1 MKSQQ
6 DAMTLSHA
14 LASSAGTAGG
24 ITYFGASR
32 GSSFLSYAGL
42 RARALRWL
50 HRLREAGVQPGDEV
64 LIATDDIELFT
75 ALFWACILGRI
86 IAVPVSTPTGDEGA
100 LKIGHIWG
108 VLHRPWLVGDAR
120 VAGRVRAVA
129 DQLEAATAAALA
141 RIEARTLVADSA
153 QIEGPEASQ
162 AEVGSDDIAFVQFSS
177 GSTGAPKGVMVTHA
191 NLLTNCAAI
200 LGAIDHPGAPPRFV
214 SWMPLTHDFG
224 IIWFH
229 ILPTVFGLDHGLI
242 PTKLFVRNPLVW
254 MQAASDLKANVTGGP
269 NFSYRHFL
277 KYFDPDAPRD
287 WDLSHLRVIA
297 NGAEPI
303 ACALGVEF
311 SRALAPFKLPQTA
324 LTPAYGLAE
333 GTLVV
338 SMAPPDE
345 AMFSVVVDRA
355 QVSPGQPVR
364 EIDGAEAGVSPV
376 DFADIGRPIADVAVR
391 IADDDGA
398 ALAQGVVGR
407 IQIRGASVTRG
418 YYNNESATRAAFTA
432 DGWLDTGDLGFLR
445 NHRLIVT
452 GRRKDVIILNGANFY
467 PQDIE
472 RVASAVEGLDLNMV
486 VACAIGREV
495 TGDDREHVALFV
507 LHRRD
512 AESFARIAAGVRDAV
527 LREIGIPVDYVLPV
541 ARIPKTTSGKVQRYQ
556 LVQRFV
562 AGEFQEVRA
571 DLEAR
576 EAADAAELAATF
588 VAGDEAAFAAH
599 LHALARRIVEG
610 GEIGLDRPLME
621 SGFTSLRLVE
631 FARRLTLALGLRVQ
645 VTFLF
650 EHATLSAIAS
660 ALLALPCADAG
671 GDAPADD
678 TAPAAPLAHLP
689 ASASRIAVSG
699 LALRLPGG
707 VETPAAFLD
716 LLLAGRDA
724 TSGKPAGRWGDLPAG
739 LCITER
745 GGYLTDIE
753 TFPARFFNLTPAE
766 AEAIDPQ
773 QRLLLMTAWEA
784 LERAGLDPTALKGSR
799 TGVFVGVSAG
809 DYVQAQARTGRL
821 DAIGPYAFTGTIPS
835 VAAGRLAYVL
845 GLQGPVLSVDTA
857 CSSSLAALHLAV
869 RALRSGECTRAI
881 VAGVNLILSP
891 DLQVGLT
898 RMNALSPDGR
908 CKSFDAAADGYGRG
922 EGCVALVLE
931 AESARPARVLA
942 YVRGSAINHDGA
954 SNGLTAPNGAAQR
967 AVIADA
973 LADAGLAPAD
983 VDYVEAHGTGTPL
996 GDPIE
1001 AMALAEAY
1009 GRGRAAPLKIGSV
1022 KTNIGHLEAAAGLA
1036 GLAKLLV
1043 SMQARTLPASLH
1055 LNMPNPLI
1063 PWAELPLV
1071 PVTAATPWHSAT
1083 GAPLRAGLSSFG
1095 MSGTNAHV
1103 VIEQAEDASN
1113 DALEEAAPVN
1123 ARPTILPLSARTA
1136 EDLAILAA
1144 RYADALEGADAA
1156 RLHDLARTAACA
1168 RAQFE
1173 HRFAVSGASTEE
1185 FVDALRAA
1193 TSRRGEGGKAPS
1205 LVFLLPG
1212 QGAHAPET
1220 VRHLFAA
1227 EPAFRAALLEADAAL
1242 AGVLDRPLSEIL
1254 LGEDAHLLAQ
1264 TRYNQPG
1271 AVALALAGAALLRSF
1286 GLQPDAVLG
1295 HSAGEIAAAAIGGL
1309 IAPNAALRFAAARG
1323 AAMDALP
1330 GGAMAAVEAEPA
1342 LIGEILADLSEHVC
1356 VAAWNGATRATLSGT
1371 HEGVALAGAR
1381 FGARGC
1387 RVTPLSVSHA
1397 FHSPMMDGALEAIRA
1412 AAATLAP
1419 GTPAC
1424 RVISSL
1430 TGTVLRPGDLADGAH
1445 WVRHARQPV
1454 AFAAALSTATESATA
1469 EGGAILLDLGVR
1481 PVLAPL
1487 AAAAMP
1493 SARVLSCF
1501 DARQG
1506 EGALLRLVG
1515 TLFELGQPIIWPAV
1529 FAGRAGRIADAPT
1542 SPFTGRT
1549 RVLPT
1554 RYDMVP
1560 MAQIEAGRAPEA
1572 ASQAT
1577 AANVPLAPAVRA
1589 LPRAAV
1595 AGTIRTILRGIAG
1608 LAPQDVEG
1616 GTSWFS
1622 LGLDSLLVVQL
1633 QQALAREYAID
1644 LPLAEV
1650 MERGDTL
1657 DKLTDL
1663 VLDRA
1668 APPME
1673 PAPAPASEPSPGE
1686 SLLAVAA
1693 LAPQS
1698 RAMSAPALA
1707 PLVVGEGANGL
1718 MALQIEAM
1726 SRLFTQQLAALG
1738 AGAAPAAAPV
1748 AAPLPA
1754 LAAAAAR
1761 PVASAVASVPAA
1773 PSPAPAAKQEVKGLF
1788 KADRSQRKELGAVH
1802 AAHVHRLAQA
1812 YNARTRA
1819 SKAHTAAHRD
1829 VYANPRAVI
1838 GFRPEWKELN
1848 YPLHVERA
1856 EGPFV
1861 FDMDGHRY
1869 VDITMG
1875 FGVTL
1880 FGHNPPFVRDALLA
1894 EIAAG
1899 YPIGPQTPRAGR
1911 VARKIQDMTGAERV
1925 AFFTTGTEAVMVAL
1939 RLARAKTGRR
1949 KIVTF
1954 VNSYHGTFDG
1964 VLAVGWADGE
1974 KVNTMPVSDGTPEG
1988 MVEDVIVL
1996 RYGDADALDI
2006 LARHADSLA
2015 AVLVEPV
2022 QSRDPAV
2029 QPREFLHRLRDLTA
2043 AHGIALIFDET
2054 ITGFRVHPAGAQHHF
2069 GVKADI
2075 VTYGKVVGGGLPI
2088 GVVTGTAHYLDAVDG
2103 GNWLYGDDSVPTART
2118 AFVAGTFN
2126 NHPLSMAAAE
2136 ATLDYL
2142 AAQGEGLQDAL
2153 NARTKAMCE
2162 ELNGWFAAEQLPIRM
2177 VHFSS
2182 LFRFDYG
2189 GDTEILN
2196 YHLLKNGIFVWEGRN
2211 CFLSTAHGDAEV
2223 RFLIDAVKLG
2233 IAEMRAGG
2241 WLPPRDPA
2249 TPPTGPQPGAFPLG
2263 RGQREMRALI
2273 AADPQASLAYNEMVA
2288 LDLTG
2293 PLDAAALERAFAAL
2307 VTRHDALRIVRLDE
2321 AGCHLSST
2329 AETAFACEDMA
2340 AADVRAR
2347 LERDLATAFD
2357 LSRGPLVRALLL
2369 RLSGARH
2376 VFAFTAHHIVA
2387 DGWSLGLMASELAAL
2402 YGAQITGA
2410 PASLAPARSF
2420 GDFVTWT
2427 RGLPSMSGQ
2436 MPSAVPVALPRMGAG
2451 DDGRVHLKADRAR
2464 GADIFEDAK
2473 AYARRKGV
2481 SPFMVMLAAYALLL
2495 GRLGNQRRLTIGVPL
2510 AGHTAAG
2517 LPVMVGAAS
2526 AILPVTLDLDAAAPF
2541 DALVGQVRAALN
2553 LAQREATQLL
2563 GEEVPAEGVSVNVL
2577 FNLDRG
2583 FELSLPG
2590 LALDW
2595 ISPPVRHAK
2604 KDLFLNL
2611 LELNGETLID
2621 FDHAGTVADVPTARR
2636 WLDSF
2641 LSLLAEGVR
2650 APQTLLADL
2659 PLSPADRAAQGAAE
2673 RDGRAAFDVFDRAAA
2688 IGVPAPLAARDSGG
2702 DAAGA
2707 WVRTGELGVLAPDG
2721 RLAILGP
2728 HEDFAATSTGLVD
2741 LRPVAQVLREH
2752 PALADAALVYEG
2764 GTREG
2769 EGFTAFIVGHAG
2781 AAPDFAALAAYCAL
2795 RLPVESR
2802 PTAFLACAALPLR
2815 EDGTLDRAALSALPG
2830 LRVPARLMVAPRTS
2844 EEQVI
2849 AGIWATV
2856 LGLKQVGVTE
2866 SFFDLGGHSLKALAI
2881 LARVEAALGR
2891 AVPLRAFFEQPTVA
2905 GLAANLSAGAAHAPI
2920 APLPPAADHA
2930 PAKVQAG
2937 LWMLEQMDPGLIAY
2951 NIGFVLHADRAFDEA
2966 ALTRAL
2972 TRLAARH
2979 ESLRTA
2985 LVEVDGLPRQMI
2997 SPAPRLDLR
3006 MEPAAHLSS
3015 EARDAVLQD
3024 FASAPFALDR
3034 APLWRALLLRGG
3046 TGDVGEGGD
3055 SCAFT
3060 LHHIISDV
3068 WSVGVFTRDLL
3079 ALLAEESG
3087 GAPAALPAL
3096 DVQYKDCI
3104 AAPRPDAE
3112 AHLAYWRA
3120 QLSGAPVLDL
3130 PADAPR
3136 PPRKTHDGDHVVQ
3149 LIPAAEAAAL
3159 KALAAARGA
3168 SAFTAVAAAFQA
3180 LLSGI
3185 TGARDLVIGTVTAGR
3200 DHPATADQIGFFVN
3214 TLALRGRIDPDQGFA
3229 ALLETTRDALLAAA
3243 EHGTVPFD
3251 RVVEALGAPRDAA
3264 RNPLFEVVLVMDD
3277 RDEISRLLRGTG
3289 MRLDEVDIPA
3299 AQFDL
3304 TLYVTDGAEGLRIK
3318 ATYNTRL
3325 FSRARIAGWMARLTD
3340 LVRAVCTDARAP
3352 LSGLLGEDGTGS
3364 DGTRF
3369 ALPSFHQERLW
3380 FVDRFERGVLYPA
3393 GPTYYNMPVIARI
3406 DGGLE
3411 TARLER
3417 AAQRLVARHEILRM
3431 ALATREER
3439 PALDIR
3445 AEARLPITEIE
3456 VSPGAGLTALEAA
3469 SRQSFT
3475 LDAAPLA
3482 QLTLC
3487 RERNGGTNFTATWLA
3502 LTAHHGIADKA
3513 SLHRL
3518 MGELADLY
3526 AAPDGAMPA
3535 AGAFSREIAAPER
3548 AAEASHGA
3556 AAAHWRARMEGL
3568 AALVLP
3574 TDRPRPAIHTYTADR
3589 AAGWVD
3595 GATLTRLDAFAA
3607 GEGLSRRD
3615 VLRACYQVLL
3625 HRLCDQADIVIGEP
3639 LEPAG
3644 APAALGPRTNL
3655 LPLRVSLDPGESFA
3669 AFARRSA
3676 VRAAEDAAHG
3686 AMPFDLAVLAVKPKN
3701 DMSRTALF
3709 DVLFHYD
3716 AAHGAP
3722 APGWQAVDTGLGW
3735 GKYDLVLSLTA
3746 DADGVATSLV
3756 FNRDLFDAATGADM
3770 SERFVRLVSA
3780 AMAAP
3785 GSALSTLDIMLPG
3798 ERAALLAR
3806 AADVADYP
3814 ADLTLVSAFEA
3825 MAAAHAGRIA
3835 ASDAAGA
3842 LTYEALNARANRIA
3856 HALIAQGVAADE
3868 LVGLLV
3874 GRTLAIPTGILG
3886 ILKAGGAYLPID
3898 PAYPEDRIRF
3908 MTGDSGLRLIV
3919 TDAAHAALA
3928 RSLGAQ
3934 VLVIEDVALAG
3945 GAAVS
3950 ANPAPRARPQDLA
3963 YVIYTSGSTGRPK
3976 GCMIE
3981 HRNVI
3986 QLFFHRGRSFDFGP
4000 QDVWTLFHSACFD
4013 FSTWELYGALLFGGR
4028 VVVVPHEL
4036 TREPGAFLDLLAR
4049 EGVSVLSQTPTAFYA
4064 LTDAA
4069 CAREALPLRLR
4080 EIVFGGEALLPA
4092 RLAPWRARYP
4102 KARLVNMYGITETTV
4117 HVTFKEIGADEI
4129 ADGRSVIGAP
4139 LPSYGVVLVG
4149 PDLSLRPRGLT
4160 GEILVSG
4167 HGVARGY
4174 LNRPDLTAERFIS
4187 HPDLPGQRLYRS
4199 GDLGRIGA
4207 DGELLYLGRMDDQV
4221 KIRGFRIE
4229 LGEIERQLIAHPG
4242 IRDAAVL
4249 PEGADGADS
4258 RGESLTAYI
4267 VPQANTEG
4275 VALGREALFHH
4286 LADKLPD
4293 YMIPARFIRVATIP
4307 LTANGKADRRALRA
4321 QGGQPLGA
4329 QGGAQ
4334 GQSAAALTPFQ
4345 QAVADIWCEV
4355 LDLPAVALEDNF
4367 FELGGHSL
4375 KANQAVVRLRQRLG
4389 ASLDLRDFFS
4399 SQTLG
4404 VLAELIAGRAGA
4416 ATQVQPRALRPAPE
4430 AADYP
4435 LSFAQRRLFMV
4446 QALDPSTVTYNMVGA
4461 IHLDGVVDFDAL
4473 ARAFGALVARHEIL
4487 RTRFLTRGGSPRQ
4500 QVCAAGPDELFLA
4513 RGTGGE
4519 DEIERRLQDEFHHVF
4534 DLAAGPLLRVHL
4546 LADPGR
4552 AGGAILINI
4561 HHIACDG
4568 WSVNVMLRDLE
4579 ALYRAALHSPRVAAI
4594 DLPGLSDLAPLDLQ
4608 YKDYAVWQMGQE
4620 LGAAAR
4626 AYWLGRFEE
4635 GAPVLHLPTDHARP
4649 ARPSGAGRIVPAIMD
4664 DALTAGLN
4672 ALARR
4677 ADTSLFVL
4685 LTALVRLHLALLS
4698 GDEDIVIG
4706 TPVAG
4711 RDRLELEPQVG
4722 FYLNMLALRGQVR
4735 EGAAFADLLA
4745 AERALVLDAFAHQA
4759 FPFDA
4764 LVEAVGPA
4772 EEEGRAPLFD
4782 VVVILQNNDPVRLD
4796 LGSATGIALRDASV
4810 SAKYDLN
4817 FMFEEKPHLELLL
4830 EYSSDLFDA
4839 ETIAALA
4846 GDFVRLARTVVAAP
4860 QALLGDL
4867 RAVLAPPEPQP
4878 EISEPAA
4885 PAAGLLDQ
4893 PDAW

>member
-1 MKSQQ
+1 MKSHQ
-6 DAMTLSHA
+6 DAITLSHA
-14 LASSAGTAGG
+14 LASSAATAGG

-32 GSSFLSYAGL
+32 GASFLSYAGL

-50 HRLREAGVQPGDEV
+50 HRLGEAGVRPGDEV
-64 LIATDDIELFT
+64 LIATDDTELFT

-100 LKIGHIWG
+100 LKIGHIWS

-129 DQLEAATAAALA
+129 DQLDAATAAALG
-141 RIEARTLVADSA
+141 RIEARSLVADSA
-153 QIEGPEASQ
+153 QIEGPEAPQ
-162 AEVGSDDIAFVQFSS
+162 AEVGPDDIAFVQFSS

-277 KYFDPDAPRD
+277 KYFEPDAPRD
-287 WDLSHLRVIA
+287 WDLSNLRVIA

-303 ACALGVEF
+303 ACALGMEF
-311 SRALAPFKLPQTA
+311 SRALAPFKLPQAA

-345 AMFSVVVDRA
+345 AMCSVVVDRA

-364 EIDGAEAGVSPV
+364 EIDGTEPGVSPV

-398 ALAQGVVGR
+398 ELAQGVVGR

-418 YYNNESATRAAFTA
+418 YYNNEAATRAAFTA

-512 AESFARIAAGVRDAV
+512 AESFAPIAAGVRDAV

-562 AGEFQEVRA
+562 AGEFREVRA

-576 EAADAAELAATF
+576 EAADAAELAAAF
-588 VAGDEAAFAAH
+588 AAGDEAAFAAQ
-599 LHALARRIVEG
+599 LRALARRIVEG
-610 GEIGLDRPLME
+610 GEIALDRPLME

-631 FARRLTLALGLRVQ
+631 FARRLTLALGVRVQ

-650 EHATLSAIAS
+650 EHATLAAIAS
-660 ALLALPCADAG
+660 ALLALARADAREA
-671 GDAPADD
+671 APAGDGA
-678 TAPAAPLAHLP
+678 TAAPPSPLP
-689 ASASRIAVSG
+689 VSVPRIAVSG

-707 VETPAAFLD
+707 VETPDAFRD

-724 TSGKPAGRWGDLPAG
+724 TGGKPAGRWGELPAG

-766 AEAIDPQ
+766 AEAVDPQ

-809 DYVQAQARTGRL
+809 DYVQAQARAGRL

-869 RALRSGECTRAI
+869 RALRAGECTRAI

-898 RMNALSPDGR
+898 RMNALSADGR

-967 AVIADA
+967 AVIAEA

-1001 AMALAEAY
+1001 AMALADAY

-1043 SMQARTLPASLH
+1043 ALGARTLPASLH
-1055 LNMPNPLI
+1055 LNTPNPLI
-1063 PWAELPLV
+1063 PWAELPLA
-1071 PVTAATPWHSAT
+1071 PITAATPWHSAT

-1103 VIEQAEDASN
+1103 VIEEAEEGP
-1113 DALEEAAPVN
+1113 EEAAPVT

-1136 EDLAILAA
+1136 EDLALLAA
-1144 RYADALEGADAA
+1144 RYADALEGADIA

-1168 RAQFE
+1168 RAPFE
-1173 HRFAVSGASTEE
+1173 HRFAISGTSTDV

-1193 TSRRGEGGKAPS
+1193 TSRRREGAKAPS

-1286 GLQPDAVLG
+1286 GLEPAVVLG

-1323 AAMDALP
+1323 AAMDRLP
-1330 GGAMAAVEAEPA
+1330 SGAMAAVEAEPA
-1342 LIGEILADLSEHVC
+1342 LIAEILADLSECVC
-1356 VAAWNGATRATLSGT
+1356 VGAWNGAARATLSGT
-1371 HEGVALAGAR
+1371 HEGIALAGVR
-1381 FGARGC
+1381 FKARGC

-1397 FHSPMMDGALEAIRA
+1397 FHSPMMDGALEAIGA
-1412 AAATLAP
+1412 AAAPLAP

-1424 RVISSL
+1424 RVVSSL
-1430 TGTVLRPGDLADGAH
+1430 TGALLRPGDLADGAH

-1454 AFAAALSTATESATA
+1454 AFAAALSCAIEAAGA
-1469 EGGAILLDLGVR
+1469 EGEPILLDLGVR

-1515 TLFELGQPIIWPAV
+1515 TLFELGQPIAWPAV

-1554 RYDMVP
+1554 RHDMGP
-1560 MAQIEAGRAPEA
+1560 MAQIEAGRAPET
-1572 ASQAT
+1572 ASHAT
-1577 AANVPLAPAVRA
+1577 GGTVSPVRA

-1633 QQALAREYAID
+1633 QQALAREYDID

-1657 DKLTDL
+1657 DTLTDL
-1663 VLDRA
+1663 VLERA
-1668 APPME
+1668 APPVE
-1673 PAPAPASEPSPGE
+1673 AAPAPADAPSPAP
-1686 SLLAVAA
+1686 SLHAVAA

-1698 RAMSAPALA
+1698 PAASASALA
-1707 PLVVGEGANGL
+1707 PPVAEGASGL

-1738 AGAAPAAAPV
+1738 ACP

-1754 LAAAAAR
+1754 RAASAPTAR
-1761 PVASAVASVPAA
+1761 PVANTAAASAPAA
-1773 PSPAPAAKQEVKGLF
+1773 PPPAAKQEVKGLF
-1788 KADRSQRKELGAVH
+1788 KADRSQRRELGAVN

-1812 YNARTRA
+1812 YNARTGA

-1996 RYGDADALDI
+1996 RYGEDDALDI

-2022 QSRDPAV
+2022 QSRDPVV
-2029 QPREFLHRLRDLTA
+2029 QPRAFLHRLRDLTK
-2043 AHGIALIFDET
+2043 AHGVALIFDET

-2069 GVKADI
+2069 RVKADI

-2088 GVVTGTAHYLDAVDG
+2088 GVVTGTAQYLDAVDG

-2126 NHPLSMAAAE
+2126 NHPLTMAAAE

-2142 AAQGEGLQDAL
+2142 AAEGATLQDAL
-2153 NARTKAMCE
+2153 NARTKAMCD
-2162 ELNGWFAAEQLPIRM
+2162 ELNAWFTAEDLPIRM

-2196 YHLLKNGIFVWEGRN
+2196 YHLLKNGVFVWEGRN
-2211 CFLSTAHGDAEV
+2211 CFLSTAHGEAEV

-2249 TPPTGPQPGAFPLG
+2249 PPPAGPQPGAFPLG

-2273 AADPQASLAYNEMVA
+2273 AADPQASLAYNEMIA
-2288 LDLTG
+2288 LDLSG
-2293 PLDAAALERAFAAL
+2293 PLDPAALERAFAAL
-2307 VTRHDALRIVRLDE
+2307 VARHDALRIVRLDE
-2321 AGCHLSST
+2321 ARCHFSST
-2329 AETAFACEDMA
+2329 AAAAFTCEDMA
-2340 AADVRAR
+2340 SAGVRAR

-2369 RLSGARH
+2369 RLSGERH

-2402 YGAQITGA
+2402 YGAEVSGV
-2410 PASLAPARSF
+2410 PVELPPARSF
-2420 GDFVTWT
+2420 GDFVAWT
-2427 RGLPSMSGQ
+2427 RGVPHAVGE
-2436 MPSAVPVALPRMGAG
+2436 MPSAVPVALPRIDAA
-2451 DDGRVHLKADRAR
+2451 DDGRVHLKADRVR

-2495 GRLGNQRRLTIGVPL
+2495 CRLGNQRRLTIGVPL
-2510 AGHTAAG
+2510 AGHTTAG

-2526 AILPVTLDLDAAAPF
+2526 AIMPVTLDLDAAVPF
-2541 DALVGQVRAALN
+2541 DTLVGQVRAALN
-2553 LAQREATQLL
+2553 RAQHEAAQLL
-2563 GEEVPAEGVSVNVL
+2563 SDEVPAEGISVNVL

-2621 FDHAGTVADVPTARR
+2621 FDHAGTVADAPTARR

-2650 APQTLLADL
+2650 APQTALSDL
-2659 PLSPADRAAQGAAE
+2659 PLSSADRAAQGAA
-2673 RDGRAAFDVFDRAAA
+2673 DINGRATFDVFDRPAA
-2688 IGVPAPLAARDSGG
+2688 IGVAAPLAAR
-2702 DAAGA
+2702 AAGGA
-2707 WVRTGELGVLAPDG
+2707 WMRTGELGVLAADG
-2721 RLAILGP
+2721 RLAILGRE
-2728 HEDFAATSTGLVD
+2728 EDFAFTRSGPVD

-2752 PALADAALVYEG
+2752 PALADAALV
-2764 GTREG
+2764 REG
-2769 EGFTAFIVGHAG
+2769 EGLTAVVVGHAG

-2795 RLPVESR
+2795 RLPVERR
-2802 PTAFLACAALPLR
+2802 PDAFLACPALPLG
-2815 EDGTLDRAALSALPG
+2815 EDGTPDRAALAALPG
-2830 LRVPARLMVAPRTS
+2830 ARVPARLMVAPRTS

-2905 GLAANLSAGAAHAPI
+2905 GLAANLSSGAAHAPI
-2920 APLPPAADHA
+2920 APLPLAADYA

-2951 NIGFVLHADRAFDEA
+2951 NIGFVLHAAHAFDEA

-2972 TRLAARH
+2972 TRLAVRH

-2985 LVEVDGLPRQMI
+2985 LVEVDGLPRQVI
-2997 SPAPRLDLR
+2997 FPTPRLDLR
-3006 MEPAAHLSS
+3006 VEAAAHLSP
-3015 EARDAVLQD
+3015 EMRDGVLRD

-3034 APLWRALLLRGG
+3034 APLWRALLLRGEHADAQAG
-3046 TGDVGEGGD
+3046 GEAL
-3055 SCAFT
+3055 AFT

-3087 GAPAALPAL
+3087 GVPAALPAL

-3104 AAPRPDAE
+3104 AVPRADAE

-3120 QLSGAPVLDL
+3120 QLSGAPVLEL

-3149 LIPAAEAAAL
+3149 LIPAADAAAL

-3180 LLSGI
+3180 LLCGI

-3200 DHPATADQIGFFVN
+3200 DHPVTADQIGFFVN
-3214 TLALRGRIDPDQGFA
+3214 TLALRGRVDPDQGFA
-3229 ALLETTRDALLAAA
+3229 ALLDGTRDALLAAA
-3243 EHGTVPFD
+3243 AHGTVPFD

-3289 MRLDEVDIPA
+3289 MTLDEVDIPA

-3304 TLYVTDGAEGLRIK
+3304 TLYVTDGPDGLRIK

-3325 FSRARIAGWMARLTD
+3325 FARARVAGWMALLAD
-3340 LVRAVCTDARAP
+3340 LVRAVCADARAP
-3352 LSGLLGEDGTGS
+3352 LAGILGEGGTGS
-3364 DGTRF
+3364 GGTSF

-3445 AEARLPITEIE
+3445 VEARLPITEIE
-3456 VSPGAGLTALEAA
+3456 VSPGAGLTALEEA
-3469 SRQSFT
+3469 SRQSFA
-3475 LDAAPLA
+3475 LDTAPLA
-3482 QLTLC
+3482 RLTLC

-3513 SLHRL
+3513 SLHKL
-3518 MGELADLY
+3518 MGELAELY
-3526 AAPDGAMPA
+3526 AAPDGAMPP

-3574 TDRPRPAIHTYTADR
+3574 TDRPRAAIHTYTADR

-3595 GATLTRLDAFAA
+3595 GATLARLDAFAA
-3607 GEGLSRRD
+3607 SEGLSRRD
-3615 VLRACYQVLL
+3615 VLRACYQALL
-3625 HRLCDQADIVIGEP
+3625 HRLCDQGDIIIGEP

-3644 APAALGPRTNL
+3644 VLAALGPRTNL
-3655 LPLRVSLDPGESFA
+3655 LPLRVSVDPGESFA

-3676 VRAAEDAAHG
+3676 ARAAEDATHG

-3716 AAHGAP
+3716 TAHGNP
-3722 APGWQAVDTGLGW
+3722 APGWQAADTGLGW

-3746 DADGVATSLV
+3746 DADGLATSLV

-3770 SERFVRLVSA
+3770 SERYVRLVSA

-3806 AADVADYP
+3806 AADVADFP
-3814 ADLTLVSAFEA
+3814 ADVTLVSVFEA
-3825 MAAAHAGRIA
+3825 VAGAHAARIA

-3856 HALIAQGVAADE
+3856 HALIAHGVAADE

-3919 TDAAHAALA
+3919 ADAAHAALA

-3934 VLVIEDVALAG
+3934 VLVIEDVTIAG
-3945 GAAVS
+3945 GAMVS

-3986 QLFFHRGRSFDFGP
+3986 QLFFHRGRQFDFGP

-4028 VVVVPHEL
+4028 VVVVPQEL

-4092 RLAPWRARYP
+4092 RLAPWRALYP
-4102 KARLVNMYGITETTV
+4102 QARLVNMYGITETTV
-4117 HVTFKEIGADEI
+4117 HVTFKEIGAEEI

-4149 PDLSLRPRGLT
+4149 PDLALRPRGLT

-4174 LNRPDLTAERFIS
+4174 LNRPDLTADRFIS

-4207 DGELLYLGRMDDQV
+4207 DGALLYLGRMDDQV

-4242 IRDAAVL
+4242 IRDAAVM
-4249 PEGADGADS
+4249 PEGGDRADS

-4267 VPQANTEG
+4267 VPHANAEG
-4275 VALGREALFHH
+4275 AALGREALFHH

-4293 YMIPARFIRVATIP
+4293 YMIPARFIRVAAIP

-4321 QGGQPLGA
+4321 EGGAPLGA
-4329 QGGAQ
+4329 QGAAQ
-4334 GQSAAALTPFQ
+4334 GQGAAALTPFQ

-4404 VLAELIAGRAGA
+4404 VLVELIAGRAGA
-4416 ATQVQPRALRPAPE
+4416 VVPPPNALLPAAE

-4461 IHLDGVVDFDAL
+4461 LRLDGVVDFDAL
-4473 ARAFGALVARHEIL
+4473 ARAFTALVARHEIL
-4487 RTRFLTRGGSPRQ
+4487 RTRFLTRGGVPRQ
-4500 QVCAAGPDELFLA
+4500 EVRAAGPDQLFLA
-4513 RGTGGE
+4513 RGAGGE
-4519 DEIERRLQDEFHHVF
+4519 DEIARRLQEEFHHVF

-4546 LADPGR
+4546 LADPAR
-4552 AGGAILINI
+4552 TGGAILINI
-4561 HHIACDG
+4561 HHIVCDG

-4579 ALYRAALHSPRVAAI
+4579 ALYRAALHSPRAPAI
-4594 DLPGLSDLAPLDLQ
+4594 DLPGLSDLPPLELQ
-4608 YKDYAVWQMGQE
+4608 YKDYAVWQSGQE

-4664 DALTAGLN
+4664 DVLTAGLN
-4672 ALARR
+4672 GLARR

-4796 LGSATGIALRDASV
+4796 LGAATGVALRDASV

-4830 EYSSDLFDA
+4830 EYSSDVFDA
-4839 ETIAALA
+4839 ETVEAMAA
-4846 GDFVRLARTVVAAP
+4846 DFVRLARAVTAAP

-4867 RAVLAPPEPQP
+4867 RTVLEPPEPQP
-4878 EISEPAA
+4878 ETSEPAA
-4885 PAAGLLDQ
+4885 PATGLLDQ

>member
-1 MKSQQ
+1 MKSHQ

-14 LASSAGTAGG
+14 LALSAGTAAG

-42 RARALRWL
+42 RTRALRWL
-50 HRLREAGVQPGDEV
+50 HRLGEAGVRPGDEV
-64 LIATDDIELFT
+64 LIATDDTELFT

-129 DQLEAATAAALA
+129 DQLDPGSAAALA
-141 RIEARTLVADSA
+141 TIEARTLVADSA
-153 QIEGPEASQ
+153 QIEGPEAAQ
-162 AEVGSDDIAFVQFSS
+162 AEVGPDDIAFVQFSS

-191 NLLTNCAAI
+191 NLVTNCAAI
-200 LGAIDHPGAPPRFV
+200 LGAIDHPGGRPRFV

-229 ILPTVFGLDHGLI
+229 ILPTIFGLDHGLI

-277 KYFDPDAPRD
+277 KYFEPDAPRD
-287 WDLSHLRVIA
+287 WDLSNLRVIA

-303 ACALGVEF
+303 ACALGEEF
-311 SRALAPFKLPQTA
+311 SRALAPFQLPQTA

-345 AMFSVVVDRA
+345 AMCSVVVDRA
-355 QVSPGQPVR
+355 QVSPGLPVR
-364 EIDGAEAGVSPV
+364 EIDGTEAGVSPV

-391 IADDDGA
+391 IAAEDGA
-398 ALAQGVVGR
+398 ELPQGVVGR
-407 IQIRGASVTRG
+407 IQIRGGSVTRG
-418 YYNNESATRAAFTA
+418 YYNNDAATRAAFTA

-486 VACAIGREV
+486 VACAIGRDI

-512 AESFARIAAGVRDAV
+512 SASFAPIAAGVRDAV

-562 AGEFQEVRA
+562 AGEFREVRA

-576 EAADAAELAATF
+576 EAADAAALA
-588 VAGDEAAFAAH
+588 AAFAAGEEAPFAAQ
-599 LHALARRIVEG
+599 LRALAQRIVEG
-610 GEIGLDRPLME
+610 GEIALDRPLME

-650 EHATLSAIAS
+650 EHATLAAIAA
-660 ALLALPCADAG
+660 ALLALPRADAG
-671 GDAPADD
+671 ADAPADD
-678 TAPAAPLAHLP
+678 ATPGARLALLP
-689 ASASRIAVSG
+689 ASAPRIAVSG

-707 VETPAAFLD
+707 VETPDAFLD

-724 TSGKPAGRWGDLPAG
+724 TGDKPAGRWGDLPAG

-809 DYVQAQARTGRL
+809 DYVQAQARAGRL

-898 RMNALSPDGR
+898 RMNALSADGR
-908 CKSFDAAADGYGRG
+908 CKSFDAAADGYARG
-922 EGCVALVLE
+922 EGCIALVLE
-931 AESARPARVLA
+931 AETARPARVLA

-967 AVIADA
+967 AVIAEA

-1022 KTNIGHLEAAAGLA
+1022 KSNIGHLEAAAGLA

-1043 SMQARTLPASLH
+1043 ALEARALPASLH
-1055 LNMPNPLI
+1055 LNTPNPLI
-1063 PWAELPLV
+1063 PWAELPLA
-1071 PVTAATPWHSAT
+1071 PVTVATPWHSPT

-1113 DALEEAAPVN
+1113 DAPEEAAPVS

-1136 EDLAILAA
+1136 EDLARLAT
-1144 RYADALEGADAA
+1144 RYADALEGADIA

-1173 HRFAVSGASTEE
+1173 HRFAVSGASTDDM
-1185 FVDALRAA
+1185 VAALRGA
-1193 TSRRGEGGKAPS
+1193 TSRRAEGAKAPS

-1227 EPAFRAALLEADAAL
+1227 EPAFRSALLEADAAL

-1254 LGEDAHLLAQ
+1254 LGEDARLLAQ

-1286 GLQPDAVLG
+1286 GLEPDAVLG

-1309 IAPNAALRFAAARG
+1309 IAPDAALRFAAARG

-1330 GGAMAAVEAEPA
+1330 SGAMAAVEAEPA
-1342 LIGEILADLSEHVC
+1342 VIAEILAELSDRVC
-1356 VAAWNGATRATLSGT
+1356 VAAWNGPMRATLSGT

-1381 FGARGC
+1381 LGARGC

-1430 TGTVLRPGDLADGAH
+1430 TGTALRPGDLADGAH

-1454 AFAAALSTATESATA
+1454 AFAAALSTAAQSAA
-1469 EGGAILLDLGVR
+1469 GEGGPILIDLGVR

-1487 AAAAMP
+1487 AAAALP

-1506 EGALLRLVG
+1506 EAALLRLVG
-1515 TLFELGQPIIWPAV
+1515 TVFELGQPIAWPAV
-1529 FAGRAGRIADAPT
+1529 FAGRPGRIADAPT

-1549 RVLPT
+1549 RVLPISHAG
-1554 RYDMVP
+1554 VP
-1560 MAQIEAGRAPEA
+1560 MAQSPTGPAPET

-1577 AANVPLAPAVRA
+1577 VPAAPAPAARA

-1673 PAPAPASEPSPGE
+1673 AAPAPASTPSPA
-1686 SLLAVAA
+1686 SA
-1693 LAPQS
+1693 LSPA
-1698 RAMSAPALA
+1698 AMSAPALVPPVA
-1707 PLVVGEGANGL
+1707 EGANAL

-1738 AGAAPAAAPV
+1738 AGAPPV
-1748 AAPLPA
+1748 VASPPA
-1754 LAAAAAR
+1754 LAAAAPAAR
-1761 PVASAVASVPAA
+1761 PVDRAAA
-1773 PSPAPAAKQEVKGLF
+1773 PASAPAAKQEVKGLF
-1788 KADRSQRKELGAVH
+1788 KADRSQRRELGAAH

-1812 YNARTRA
+1812 YNARTGA

-1894 EIAAG
+1894 ETAAG

-1964 VLAVGWADGE
+1964 VLAVGWADGA

-1996 RYGDADALDI
+1996 RYGEADALDI

-2022 QSRDPAV
+2022 QSRDPVV
-2029 QPREFLHRLRDLTA
+2029 QPRAFLHRLRDLTQ
-2043 AHGIALIFDET
+2043 AHGVALIFDET

-2126 NHPLSMAAAE
+2126 NHPLTMAAAE

-2153 NARTKAMCE
+2153 NARTKAMCD
-2162 ELNGWFAAEQLPIRM
+2162 ELNAWFTVEDLPIRM

-2233 IAEMRAGG
+2233 IAEMREGG

-2273 AADPQASLAYNEMVA
+2273 AADAQASLAYNEMVA
-2288 LDLTG
+2288 LDLSG
-2293 PLDAAALERAFAAL
+2293 PLDAAALRRAFAAL
-2307 VTRHDALRIVRLDE
+2307 VARHDALRIVRLDE
-2321 AGCHLSST
+2321 AGCHLSPT
-2329 AETAFACEDMA
+2329 AEAAFACEDIA
-2340 AADVRAR
+2340 AAGVRAR

-2357 LSRGPLVRALLL
+2357 LSRGPFVRALLL
-2369 RLSGARH
+2369 RLSAERH

-2402 YGAQITGA
+2402 YGAEVSGA
-2410 PASLAPARSF
+2410 PAALPPARSF
-2420 GDFVTWT
+2420 GDFVAWT
-2427 RGLPSMSGQ
+2427 RDLPPADGQ
-2436 MPSAVPVALPRMGAG
+2436 MASAVPVALPRMGAG
-2451 DDGRVHLKADRAR
+2451 DDGRVHLKADRVR
-2464 GADIFEDAK
+2464 GADIFDDAK
-2473 AYARRKGV
+2473 AFARQKGV

-2510 AGHTAAG
+2510 AGHTASA

-2526 AILPVTLDLDAAAPF
+2526 AILPVTLDLDPAAPF
-2541 DALVGQVRAALN
+2541 DALVAQVRAALN
-2553 LAQREATQLL
+2553 AAQRAATQLL
-2563 GEEVPAEGVSVNVL
+2563 GDEVPVEGVSVNVL

-2583 FELSLPG
+2583 FELRLPG

-2595 ISPPVRHAK
+2595 ISPPVRNAK

-2621 FDHAGTVADVPTARR
+2621 LDHAGAVADGPTARR

-2650 APQTLLADL
+2650 APQTALADL

-2673 RDGRAAFDVFDRAAA
+2673 IAGRAAFDVFDRAAA
-2688 IGVPAPLAARDSGG
+2688 IGVPAPLAARD
-2702 DAAGA
+2702 AAGA
-2707 WVRTGELGVLAPDG
+2707 WVRTGQLGVLAPDG
-2721 RLAILGP
+2721 RLALLGRE
-2728 HEDFAATSTGLVD
+2728 EDFAVTSTGLVD
-2741 LRPVAQVLREH
+2741 LRPIAQVLREH
-2752 PALADAALVYEG
+2752 PALADAALV
-2764 GTREG
+2764 REG
-2769 EGFTAFIVGHAG
+2769 EGLTAFVVGRTG
-2781 AAPDFAALAAYCAL
+2781 VAPDFAALAAYCAL

-2802 PTAFLACAALPLR
+2802 PDAFVACAALPVR
-2815 EDGTLDRAALSALPG
+2815 ADGTHDRAALAAVPDP
-2830 LRVPARLMVAPRTS
+2830 RVPARLMVAPRTS

-2905 GLAANLSAGAAHAPI
+2905 GLAASLSRGAAHAPI
-2920 APLPPAADHA
+2920 APLPPAADYA

-2951 NIGFVLHADRAFDEA
+2951 NIGFVLHAAHSFDEP
-2966 ALTRAL
+2966 ALVRAL

-2985 LVEVDGLPRQMI
+2985 LVEVDGLPRQVI
-2997 SPAPRLDLR
+2997 SPEPSLDLR
-3006 MEPAAHLSS
+3006 VEAAADLSP
-3015 EARDAVLQD
+3015 EGRDAVLLD
-3024 FASAPFALDR
+3024 FVRAPFALDR

-3046 TGDVGEGGD
+3046 QGGE

-3079 ALLAEESG
+3079 ALLTEETA

-3096 DVQYKDCI
+3096 DIQYKDTI

-3120 QLSGAPVLDL
+3120 RLSGAPVLDL
-3130 PADAPR
+3130 PADFPR
-3136 PPRKTHDGDHVVQ
+3136 PARKTHDGDHVVQ

-3180 LLSGI
+3180 LLCGL

-3214 TLALRGRIDPDQGFA
+3214 TLALRGRIDPDQRFA
-3229 ALLETTRDALLAAA
+3229 ALLDGTRDALLAAA

-3289 MRLDEVDIPA
+3289 LTLNEVDIPA

-3304 TLYVTDGAEGLRIK
+3304 TLYVTDSADGLRIK

-3325 FSRARIAGWMARLTD
+3325 FVRARVAGWMARLAE
-3340 LVRAVCTDARAP
+3340 LVRAVCADARAP
-3352 LSGLLGEDGTGS
+3352 LAGLISHET
-3364 DGTRF
+3364 
-3369 ALPSFHQERLW
+3369 AAAPVAPSFHQERLW

-3439 PALDIR
+3439 PALDIK
-3445 AEARLPITEIE
+3445 AEARLPVEEIE

-3482 QLTLC
+3482 RLTLC

-3526 AAPDGAMPA
+3526 AAPDGDMPA
-3535 AGAFSREIAAPER
+3535 TGAFSREIAAPER

-3556 AAAHWRARMEGL
+3556 AAAHWRARMAGL

-3595 GATLTRLDAFAA
+3595 GATLARLDAFAA

-3615 VLRACYQVLL
+3615 VLRACYQALL
-3625 HRLCDQADIVIGEP
+3625 HRLCDQADIIIGEP

-3644 APAALGPRTNL
+3644 APAALGPLTNL
-3655 LPLRVSLDPGESFA
+3655 LPLRVSVDPGESFA

-3676 VRAAEDAAHG
+3676 ARAAQDAAHG

-3716 AAHGAP
+3716 AGHGAP
-3722 APGWQAVDTGLGW
+3722 AAGWHGVDTGLGW

-3756 FNRDLFDAATGADM
+3756 FNRDLFDPATGADM

-3785 GSALSTLDIMLPG
+3785 GSALSTLDILLPG

-3814 ADLTLVSAFEA
+3814 ADVTLVSVFEA
-3825 MAAAHAGRIA
+3825 VAAAHAARIA
-3835 ASDAAGA
+3835 VSDAAGA

-3856 HALIAQGVAADE
+3856 HALIAHGVAADE

-3874 GRTLAIPTGILG
+3874 GRTQAIPTGILG

-3934 VLVIEDVALAG
+3934 VLVIEEVAQAG
-3945 GAAVS
+3945 GVP

-3986 QLFFHRGRSFDFGP
+3986 QLFFHRGRQFDFGP

-4028 VVVVPHEL
+4028 VVVVPQEL

-4069 CAREALPLRLR
+4069 CARDVLPLRLR

-4242 IRDAAVL
+4242 IRDAAVM

-4258 RGESLTAYI
+4258 MGESLTAYL
-4267 VPQANTEG
+4267 VPQANAEG
-4275 VALGREALFHH
+4275 AALGREALFHH

-4293 YMIPARFIRVATIP
+4293 YMIPARFIRVAAIP

-4321 QGGQPLGA
+4321 EGGAPLGA

-4334 GQSAAALTPFQ
+4334 GQGAAALTPFQ

-4404 VLAELIAGRAGA
+4404 VLAELIAGRGA
-4416 ATQVQPRALRPAPE
+4416 AAASAPAQPQAIRPAAKAP
-4430 AADYP
+4430 DYP

-4461 IHLDGVVDFDAL
+4461 IRLEGVVDFEAL
-4473 ARAFGALVARHEIL
+4473 ARAFVALVARHEIL
-4487 RTRFLTRGGSPRQ
+4487 RTRFLTRGGVPRQ
-4500 QVCAAGPDELFLA
+4500 EILPPGADRLFLT
-4513 RGTGGE
+4513 RGAGGE

-4546 LADPGR
+4546 LADPTR
-4552 AGGAILINI
+4552 SGGAVLINI

-4568 WSVNVMLRDLE
+4568 WSVTVMMRDLE
-4579 ALYRAALHSPRVAAI
+4579 ALYRAALHSPRAAAI
-4594 DLPGLSDLAPLDLQ
+4594 DLPGLSRLVPLELQ
-4608 YKDYAVWQMGQE
+4608 YKDYAVWQSGQE

-4635 GAPVLHLPTDHARP
+4635 GAPVLHLSTDHARS

-4664 DALTAGLN
+4664 DALTVALN
-4672 ALARR
+4672 AVARR

-4735 EGAAFADLLA
+4735 EGVAFADLLA
-4745 AERALVLDAFAHQA
+4745 AERALVLDAFAHQG

-4796 LGSATGIALRDASV
+4796 LGAATGVALRDASV

-4839 ETIAALA
+4839 ETIAAMA
-4846 GDFVRLARTVVAAP
+4846 ADFVRLARAVTAAP

-4867 RAVLAPPEPQP
+4867 RAELAPPEARP
-4878 EISEPAA
+4878 ETSGSAA
-4885 PAAGLLDQ
+4885 SATGLLDQ